1 MRSLLKKLNNAYYNN
16 EDLLSVC
23 HLPSDLKTLV
33 ALEQANCI
41 SIRKAWGGTIVGI
54 KLGNSSE
61 IYLIERSEL
70 WLNRILSY
78 IAGIVTAVIVPF
90 IAQLIK
96 HV

>member
-23 HLPSDLKTLV
+23 NFPSDLKTLV

-54 KLGNSSE
+54 DLGNSSE
-61 IYLIERSEL
+61 IYLVERSEI
-70 WLNRILSY
+70 WVNRIISF
-78 IAGIVTAVIVPF
+78 IAGVATAVIVPF
-90 IAQLIK
+90 IVQLIK